1 MPIKTFNMTQ
11 QKSNSESLPVA
22 VVEDDSGLRGQLQ
35 RILASAPGFCCVG
48 AYKSAE
54 QALEGMVAAKPKVIL
69 MDINLPGISG
79 IECVARLQ
87 KLLPDAHIIMLTIY
101 EDSDLIFQALQAGAE
116 GYLVKS
122 SATDVLL
129 KAIDDVHQGGA
140 PMSSHI
146 ARKMLRFFRS
156 ADSTPATEL
165 ESLSARE
172 LDVLRLLAE
181 GLVNKEIADR
191 LSLSAPTVATYIRR
205 IYGKLHVRSRAAAI
219 GRFSSLVR
227 GKDAGL

>member
-1 MPIKTFNMTQ
+1 MSQ
-11 QKSNSESLPVA
+11 QKNNPKLLRVA
-22 VVEDDSGLRGQLQ
+22 IVEDDSGLRGQLE
-35 RILASAPGFCCVG
+35 RILTSAPGFCCVG
-48 AYKSAE
+48 SYRSAE
-54 QALEGMVAAKPKVIL
+54 KALEGIVAVRPDVVL

-87 KLLPDAHIIMLTIY
+87 KHLPAAHIIMLTIY
-101 EDSDLIFQALQAGAE
+101 EDSERIFQALQAGAD

-122 SATDVLL
+122 SSIDVLL
-129 KAIDDVHQGGA
+129 RAIEDVHQGGA

-146 ARKMLRFFRS
+146 ARKVLRFFH
-156 ADSTPATEL
+156 STDLPSSTEL

-172 LDVLRLLAE
+172 SEVLRLLAD

-219 GRFSSLVR
+219 GRFSTLVR
-227 GKDAGL
+227 GKGAGLENEH